1 MDALEYEKARI
12 RMCRTMILG
21 KDGCA
26 ACPLYDGLRHRCW
39 LATSAM
45 TNPDIDT
52 IETHIDRVIYWAKE
66 HPVKTRQSEFLKQF
80 PNAQLNKDGV
90 LVIDPCKIDTN
101 SKEDDK
107 CEALKTGMYSCS
119 DCRKKYWLTEVPDND

>member
-12 RMCRTMILG
+12 RMCRTMIFG

-45 TNPDIDT
+45 TNTDIDT

-66 HPVKTRQSEFLKQF
+66 HPLKTRQSEFLRMF
-80 PNAQLNKDGV
+80 PNA
-90 LVIDPCKIDTN
+90 KIG
-101 SKEDDK
+101 EDDGILCIK
-107 CEALKTGMYSCS
+107 PCDIDKSIECPNGKGCD
-119 DCRKKYWLTEVPDND
+119 DCYRKYWKEEVSE

>member
-12 RMCRTMILG
+12 RMCRTMTLG

-45 TNPDIDT
+45 TNTDIDT
-52 IETHIDRVIYWAKE
+52 IKTHIDRVIYWANE
-66 HPVKTRQSEFLKQF
+66 HPIKTRQSEFLRMF
-80 PNAQLNKDGV
+80 PNA
-90 LVIDPCKIDTN
+90 KIG
-101 SKEDDK
+101 EDDGILCIK
-107 CEALKTGMYSCS
+107 PCDIDKSIECPNGKGCG
-119 DCRKKYWLTEVPDND
+119 DCYRKYWKEEVSE

>member
-45 TNPDIDT
+45 TNTDIDT
-52 IETHIDRVIYWAKE
+52 IETHIDRVIYWANE
-66 HPVKTRQSEFLKQF
+66 HPIKTRQSEFLRMF
-80 PNAQLNKDGV
+80 PNADFCQG
-90 LVIDPCKIDTN
+90 VIDISPCSIE
-101 SKEDDK
+101 KEMKK
-107 CEALKTGMYSCS
+107 CCGDRECDECKRT
-119 DCRKKYWLTEVPDND
+119 YWLTEVTDND

>member
-45 TNPDIDT
+45 TNTDIDT
-52 IETHIDRVIYWAKE
+52 IETHIDRVIYWANE
-66 HPVKTRQSEFLKQF
+66 HPIKTRQSEFLRMF
-80 PNAQLNKDGV
+80 PNA
-90 LVIDPCKIDTN
+90 KIG
-101 SKEDDK
+101 EDDGILCIK
-107 CEALKTGMYSCS
+107 PCNIDKSIECPNGKGCD
-119 DCRKKYWLTEVPDND
+119 DCYRKYWKEEVSE

>member
-45 TNPDIDT
+45 TNTDIDT
-52 IETHIDRVIYWAKE
+52 IETHIDRVIYSANE
-66 HPVKTRQSEFLKQF
+66 HPIKTRQSEFLRMF
-80 PNAQLNKDGV
+80 PNA
-90 LVIDPCKIDTN
+90 KIG
-101 SKEDDK
+101 EDDGILCIK
-107 CEALKTGMYSCS
+107 PCDIDKSIECPNGKGCD
-119 DCRKKYWLTEVPDND
+119 DCYRKYWKEEVSE

>member
-45 TNPDIDT
+45 TNTDIDT
-52 IETHIDRVIYWAKE
+52 IETHIDRLIYWANE
-66 HPVKTRQSEFLKQF
+66 HPIKTRQSEFLRMF
-80 PNAQLNKDGV
+80 PNA
-90 LVIDPCKIDTN
+90 KIG
-101 SKEDDK
+101 EDDGILCIK
-107 CEALKTGMYSCS
+107 PCDIDKSIECPNGKGCD
-119 DCRKKYWLTEVPDND
+119 DCYRKYWKEEVSE

>member
-1 MDALEYEKARI
+1 
-12 RMCRTMILG
+12 
-21 KDGCA
+21 
-26 ACPLYDGLRHRCW
+26 
-39 LATSAM
+39 M
-45 TNPDIDT
+45 TNPDINT
-52 IETHIDRVIYWAKE
+52 IETHIDRVIYWANE

-80 PNAQLNKDGV
+80 PNAQLNKEGV

-119 DCRKKYWLTEVPDND
+119 DCRKKYWFTEVTDND

>member
-1 MDALEYEKARI
+1 MDAVEYIKTLHRL
-12 RMCRTMILG
+12 C
-21 KDGCA
+21 KSQDGCFECVLESEDGCIA
-26 ACPLYDGLRHRCW
+26 AASRYDKN
-39 LATSAM
+39 AV
-45 TNPDIDT
+45 PIV
-52 IETHIDRVIYWAKE
+52 EQWAKDN
-66 HPVKTRQSEFLKQF
+66 PIRTRQSEFLKQF

-119 DCRKKYWLTEVPDND
+119 DCRKKYWLTEVIDNGNVY